1 MKISYGHCGEQNTFM
16 VTKTL

>member
-1 MKISYGHCGEQNTFM
+1 MKISYGHCGEQNTFR